1 MIQINVNQ
9 VGICMI
15 PIYRMFAPNIFNFK
29 IVFALS
35 IFENVVAS
43 KVFILTFFCAIPLQ
57 AEALLLGPGNL
68 WAWDSDGF

>member
-1 MIQINVNQ
+1 
-9 VGICMI
+9 
-15 PIYRMFAPNIFNFK
+15 MFAPNIFNFK